1 LVGATAALAEA
12 GGAAAEPVA
21 AGAAV
26 CVVAAADVAVA
37 SIATA
42 GAAPGTGCAAP
53 DLRRVAVPASAAA
66 TLDEAGRG
74 DAGVCEL
81 VGEGASGSASSAGSE
96 GATERAEDD
105 DVARGAGA
113 VEAAMLLPATGVC
126 PVVAGAAA

>member
-1 LVGATAALAEA
+1 MVGATAALAEA

-105 DVARGAGA
+105 VARGAGA
-113 VEAAMLLPATGVC
+113 VEAAMLLPAPGVC
-126 PVVAGAAA
+126 PVVAVAAA